1 MSISLEWL
9 SGLPIKEQER
19 ILKSLSKK
27 DINPI
32 EVDGAIYYI
41 PKAVA
46 GLIDSLWE
54 QLEKTKE
61 PSNGV
66 TKN

>member
-9 SGLPIKEQER
+9 TGLSLKEQER

-27 DINPI
+27 DVNPI
-32 EVDGAIYYI
+32 EVDGDIYYI

-46 GLIDSLWE
+46 GLIDNLWR
-54 QLEKTKE
+54 QLEEAKE
-61 PSNGV
+61 SGNGV